1 MLQFSHIIEYIFI
14 LGAGQ
19 GILLS
24 VFLFKKKENITS
36 NRLLAFTMIAFT
48 IDLLMGVHYV
58 GGYYKSFPEI
68 IGITQPFPYLYGP
81 SIYLYTLI
89 LGHKKEGFKK
99 KYWLHYLPFI
109 IINIYGIL
117 FFFFESPEFKL
128 NVVNDINVSWH
139 LKLIS
144 NLIPVHGCIYVILTY
159 LEAKKFNAKLK
170 QSYSN
175 IDKLNLQWLTFLII
189 ATTVIWSI
197 VILSY
202 VLNFIYGD
210 QFQGNMLIYIAISI
224 LIYTIGY
231 KSLKQPEVKLIIDE
245 SAATAE
251 IKNEE
256 VKSPSYKKSGLN
268 EDTAGEYLKNLLKL
282 MKDKKPYI
290 NSGINLSDLSAML
303 GISTHNLSEIIN
315 TKLNQNF
322 YDFINKHRVE
332 EVKKLIEE
340 DQNNSFSILA
350 LGYDAGFSSKSA
362 FYSAFKKFCNQTPA
376 QYREELRL
384 QHSNTP

>member
-1 MLQFSHIIEYIFI
+1 MIQFAHIIEYIFI

-24 VFLFKKKENITS
+24 VFLFKKKENITA

-48 IDLLMGVHYV
+48 IDLLMGVHFI
-58 GGYYKSFPEI
+58 GGYYKIFPEI

-109 IINIYGIL
+109 IINIYGIF

-128 NVVNDINVSWH
+128 NVVNDINVTWH
-139 LKLIS
+139 LKLIG
-144 NLIPVHGCIYVILTY
+144 NMIPFHGVVYVVLTY

-175 IDKLNLQWLTFLII
+175 IDQINLRWLTFLII

-202 VLNFIYGD
+202 VLNFIYGN

-231 KSLKQPEVKLIIDE
+231 KSLSQPEVKLIVDE
-245 SAATAE
+245 NIE
-251 IKNEE
+251 MPVKENEE
-256 VKSPSYKKSGLN
+256 LKSPSYKKSGLTN
-268 EDTAGEYLKNLLKL
+268 DAADDYLKNLLKL
-282 MKDKKPYI
+282 MNDKKPFI
-290 NSGINLSDLSAML
+290 NSGINLSDLSSML
-303 GISTHNLSEIIN
+303 GISTHNLSETIN

-322 YDFINKHRVE
+322 YDFINKYRVE
-332 EVKKLIEE
+332 EVKKLIEA
-340 DQNNSFSILA
+340 DKNMSFSILA

-376 QYREELRL
+376 QYREELKL